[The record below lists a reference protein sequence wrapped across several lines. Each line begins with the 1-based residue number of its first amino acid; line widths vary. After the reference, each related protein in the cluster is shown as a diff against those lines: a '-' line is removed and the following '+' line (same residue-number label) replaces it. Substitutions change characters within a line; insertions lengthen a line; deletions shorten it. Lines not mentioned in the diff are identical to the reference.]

1 MSLATIMIRWAFPAG
16 AGIACGTLLLPGQP
30 AASPAPDAT
39 RKAETA
45 PLPDDP
51 VMIQLATLAGRT
63 TEARAKI
70 APMIAA
76 GAKDEEIA
84 VWLAPVLVADPAWLE
99 QYIPTVPEE
108 RRVDLVRK
116 TFEKMAEIH
125 ADSVWELIRVSP
137 AAAAA
142 ASAKGSDPRYPGL
155 ECIGLSVF
163 SSRAAEVLFDPTNGF
178 DLNEVTRRFRH
189 GTYTPENSKRV
200 LEEWL
205 AGRWEGATPDCVKP
219 AWYNLRENDPA
230 AFQEIEDKL
239 SPEMRARTA
248 EFKASSSL
256 LDFEGP
262 PRTDYR
268 AEELEPVGANGLATL
283 VEEQAMA
290 AAPIPL
296 ETLAQL
302 PKDVRGESLE
312 NYFGWLYPFE
322 SERARE
328 ALGKLDSLGF
338 SKEEKQSLL
347 ENALDGEWNTNGD
360 FEGSM
365 KVVEMMPE
373 GEGRAEAERELLE
386 DYARMDPAAA
396 LEFTKTMPEG
406 ELRARIEKLATGNL
420 P

>member
-1 MSLATIMIRWAFPAG
+1 MHLTSTMIRWALPAA
-16 AGIACGTLLLPGQP
+16 AGIACGTILVPSQP
-30 AASPAPDAT
+30 AVAPAANV
-39 RKAETA
+39 AEKVETH
-45 PLPDDP
+45 PLPEDL
-51 VMIQLATLAGRT
+51 VTIKLATLAGRT

-70 APMIAA
+70 TKLMAE

-84 VWLAPVLVADPAWLE
+84 TWLAPVLVADPAWLE
-99 QYIPTVPEE
+99 QYILTVPEE
-108 RRVDLVRK
+108 RRIGLVR
-116 TFEKMAEIH
+116 TAFEKMAEIH
-125 ADSVWELIRVSP
+125 PDSVWELIRVSP
-137 AAAAA
+137 FAVSAAK
-142 ASAKGSDPRYPGL
+142 AKGSDPNYPGL
-155 ECIGLSVF
+155 EGIGIRA
-163 SSRAAEVLFDPTNGF
+163 SSSLAADVLFDPAHGF
-178 DLNEVTRRFRH
+178 ELNEVTRFFRH
-189 GTYTPENSKRV
+189 GAYTRENSKRI

-205 AGRWEGATPDCVKP
+205 AGRWERATPDCVKP

-290 AAPIPL
+290 SAPIPL

-312 NYFGWLYPFE
+312 NYFGWLYPFG
-322 SERARE
+322 SGFARE

-338 SKEEKQSLL
+338 STEEKQSLL

-365 KVVEMMPE
+365 KVVGMMPG
-373 GEGRAEAERELLE
+373 GEGRAKAERELLE